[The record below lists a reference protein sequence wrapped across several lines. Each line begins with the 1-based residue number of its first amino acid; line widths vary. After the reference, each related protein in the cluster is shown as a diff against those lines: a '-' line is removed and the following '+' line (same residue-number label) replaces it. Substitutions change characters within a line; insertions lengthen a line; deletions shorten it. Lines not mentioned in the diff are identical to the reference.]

1 MPGQKQ
7 NFLHT
12 CLLRNEY
19 LYFMDRWILK
29 EKHMLR
35 TLCRENY
42 SVVGVCRERSVYTA
56 WYEDSKEERKAH
68 PI

>member
-1 MPGQKQ
+1 
-7 NFLHT
+7 
-12 CLLRNEY
+12 
-19 LYFMDRWILK
+19 MDRWILK